1 MSNDQQHNTQQ
12 GGGFSVQNRMTF
24 YGPVVAVFA
33 PITAVGL
40 TIFVIFAFT
49 HWGQLVALSG
59 SIVAWSLIIL
69 ATGAIIALA
78 WAASKVLLIILH
90 GSVELY
96 RHVSETRIAARR
108 ERKVLVVHDNY
119 VILEIDGKPTVIP
132 VAQEKHTYSHRAGRV
147 EIEEVE
153 DVPQLP
159 APSLPTDV
167 NYEDIREK
175 IPSDHSLIG
184 LSEQGIETRENSI
197 RALVWVVGSSGTG
210 KTNTVSIRVEEDYAR
225 AYRFMVVDPHA
236 FKDDSLYNAIKG
248 YRDRFLMPMAQKAEA
263 ITAVLDGFL
272 TEFYNRRDHG
282 ASCDIPI
289 TLIVDEVGSLAD
301 PTDEVEETNLEK
313 LKRIAR
319 ICGQESRGF
328 NMRGMFISQTA
339 TGLSW
344 LRKMAIMVIAHQVIN
359 FNERLLACNED
370 RKLARSMDDWPI
382 GRTLIYGVGFPS
394 GSLIV
399 QQPRFSSV
407 RTHVYPPMPDIPTR
421 ELSSADAPRNS
432 ELETARTL
440 MLQGI
445 TGPRALERAM
455 GITYYRASQL
465 WQQVSSSD

>member
-1 MSNDQQHNTQQ
+1 MSNDQQQNTQQ

-24 YGPVVAVFA
+24 HGPVIAIFA
-33 PITAVGL
+33 PITLIGVF
-40 TIFVIFAFT
+40 IFGVFAAT
-49 HWGQLVALSG
+49 HWQRLVAMS
-59 SIVAWSLIIL
+59 SSVIMWSLTFL
-69 ATGAIIALA
+69 AAAAGIVLA
-78 WAASKVLLIILH
+78 WASVKLVILPLLH
-90 GSVELY
+90 GGTEAY
-96 RHVSETRIAARR
+96 RHIAETRTGVNRD
-108 ERKVLVVHDNY
+108 RKVLAMHDNY
-119 VILEIDGKPTVIP
+119 VVLETEKGRYELLP
-132 VAQEKHTYSHRAGRV
+132 VSQERHTYNHRV
-147 EIEEVE
+147 EIEETG

-175 IPSDHSLIG
+175 IPSDRSLIG

-301 PTDEVEETNLEK
+301 PTDDVEETNLEK

-407 RTHVYPPMPDIPTR
+407 RTHIYPPMPDIPTR